1 MRLAAGNLRER
12 ACWLVSLRWPA
23 CLSVFLTVW
32 LAARVFHVLPR
43 PLPLYLVGAGI
54 LLYNILFLLICR
66 GRKFAGSGK
75 AGRSLI
81 LTQVALDLVSLTLLL
96 YFSDLAHNPFIL
108 FYVFHVVIT
117 SVLLPGAAPFFVA
130 GLASLLAGSVLLLQY
145 LGWIPVHPLAFSW
158 MASLAPGALY
168 RGDPSYLLGLFLA
181 LASTLSITAYFTSSL
196 SRYGERI
203 CARLRM
209 NERILGIGQLVAGFA
224 HQVSNPLD
232 GLQNSLRRLGR
243 EVGRD
248 PAKKETIRLMEEA
261 LGRIEKV
268 ARRLQ
273 EFARPKG
280 LEMGRVDVNQ
290 ALEGALVLLGGEAV
304 RRGVEIRWDRKPL
317 PSVWGDSYSLQEVFF
332 NLFSNALDAMERG
345 GVLRIRTCTLRR
357 PEQAGEEVA
366 AVEVEDTGE
375 GIPPQVRER
384 IFEPFFTTKGE
395 KGGTGLGLAL
405 CRMLLSEMGGRIE
418 VECPPGGGTLFRVL
432 LLEAGERGENE
443 EGP

>member
-1 MRLAAGNLRER
+1 MRLAPGNLKER

-32 LAARVFHVLPR
+32 LADRVFHVLPD
-43 PLPLYLVGAGI
+43 PMPLYLVGAGL
-54 LLYNILFLLICR
+54 LLYNLFFLLVCR
-66 GRKFAGSGK
+66 RGWFAGSRR
-75 AGRSLI
+75 AGRALI
-81 LTQVALDLVSLTLLL
+81 LTQVILDLLSLTLLL

-117 SVLLPGAAPFFVA
+117 SILLPGAASFFVG
-130 GLASLLAGSVLLLQY
+130 GLASLFAGGVLLFQY
-145 LGWIPVHPLAFSW
+145 LGWIPVHPLNFSW

-168 RGDPSYLLGLFLA
+168 RGDASYLLGLFLA
-181 LASTLSITAYFTSSL
+181 LASTLMITAYFTSSL

-224 HQVSNPLD
+224 HQVNNPLD

-243 EVGRD
+243 EIGDQPGRR
-248 PAKKETIRLMEEA
+248 ETIRLMEEA

-280 LEMGRVDVNQ
+280 LEMGRVDLNRAV
-290 ALEGALVLLGGEAV
+290 EGALALLGGEAA
-304 RRGVEIRWDRKPL
+304 RRGVEIRWDRKAL
-317 PSVWGDSYSLQEVFF
+317 PRVWGDFYSLQEVFF
-332 NLFSNALDAMERG
+332 NLFSNAMDAMEG
-345 GVLRIRTCTLRR
+345 GGTLEIKASRVFP
-357 PEQAGEEVA
+357 PEQAGEEVV
-366 AVEVEDTGE
+366 AVEIEDTGE
-375 GIPPQVRER
+375 GMSPAVRER

-418 VECPPGGGTLFRVL
+418 VESGPGRGTLFRVF
-432 LLEAGERGENE
+432 LLEAGRRGKGVE
-443 EGP
+443 P